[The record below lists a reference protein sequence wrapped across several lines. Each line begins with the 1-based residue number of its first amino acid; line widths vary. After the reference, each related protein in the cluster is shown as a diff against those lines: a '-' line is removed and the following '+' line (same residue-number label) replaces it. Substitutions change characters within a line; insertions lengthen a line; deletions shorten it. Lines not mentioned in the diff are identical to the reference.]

1 MLARASHAPLDINID
16 LGGASGQEVLLMFPP
31 HLPHTRKLCFYCL
44 SMLHSENVRDIYSRE
59 APALE
64 HFELGVSDTSIIIFR
79 DLGGKTLFN
88 GQAPRLRTLF
98 LSQVLIPWSLI
109 PCGQL
114 TRLTIGFFREV
125 SIYDVPS
132 HRNLY
137 QMIDLLVHCPELE
150 MLVLGCCFPP
160 QLTEIQYGQTIYLPR
175 LSRLCLAGS
184 SSRVTNLMKMLI
196 PPSSTNLHFHCLSEN
211 TPTHNDRLLLPFISA
226 QFQGPAPIEFKI
238 LALPST

>member
-1 MLARASHAPLDINID
+1 
-16 LGGASGQEVLLMFPP
+16 MF
-31 HLPHTRKLCFYCL
+31 K
-44 SMLHSENVRDIYSRE
+44 
-59 APALE
+59 
-64 HFELGVSDTSIIIFR
+64 
-79 DLGGKTLFN
+79 

-109 PCGQL
+109 PRGRL

-150 MLVLGCCFPP
+150 ILVLGCCLPP
-160 QLTEIQYGQTIYLPR
+160 QLTEIQYVQTIHLPR

-184 SSRVTNLMKMLI
+184 NSQVTNLMKMLI
-196 PPSSTNLHFHCLSEN
+196 LPSSTNLHFHCLSEN
-211 TPTHNDRLLLPFISA
+211 THNDRLLLPFISA
-226 QFQGPAPIEFKI
+226 QFQGPAPSSSKI